1 MRNSYYGV
9 VPAGTTLPVFF
20 DTKDV
25 TDGASITM
33 TGFTVGDIKVYKG
46 TTGTTRGSTA
56 GYALIDTD
64 GIDINSITGTHG
76 FSINT
81 GDGTVSGYWEIGAYY
96 HIVISTITVDGVTVS
111 GTVAHFRIGPPENVA
126 GYQPVDSVKQGGD
139 SLRVPGVSGY
149 PEVSVTHWRN
159 AEVEIPRIAGVPV
172 VDPGYVI
179 GAALEE
185 DSEVD
190 TNWGSK

>member
-1 MRNSYYGV
+1 MRNSDYGV
-9 VPAGTTLPVFF
+9 VPAGATLPIFF

-33 TGFTVGDIKVYKG
+33 TNFTIGDIKVYKG

-56 GYALIDTD
+56 GYALIDSD
-64 GIDINSITGTHG
+64 GIDINAVTGTHA

-96 HIVISTITVDGVTVS
+96 HVVISVVTVDGVSVS

-126 GYQPVDSVKQGGD
+126 GYAPADLVKWAGD
-139 SLRVPGVSGY
+139 DIPNPAVPGV
-149 PEVSVTHWRN
+149 PEVDVSYHRHT
-159 AEVEIPRIAGVPV
+159 EVEVPRIPGVPI

-179 GAALEE
+179 GAGLEE
-185 DSEVD
+185 DSEVS
-190 TNWGSK
+190 TNWGAK